1 METSANLVGAKMP
14 ATLLLLPCATRDKWS
29 YRVAKRLFD
38 FLLALVL
45 FVLLGPAA
53 LLYGAA
59 LKLCLRG
66 PVFYRQRRIGQ
77 NGRRFYLYKF
87 RTMIPHSD
95 SVLVTHFA
103 AVPGA
108 RKEWQERQKLRKDP
122 RVTRLGAL
130 LRRTSLDELPQI
142 FNVLAGQMSFV
153 GPRPIVEEELARYGA
168 SLPFYT
174 AVKPGLSGLWQ
185 VSGRGNL
192 SYAARVSLDIQYVK
206 TWSFG
211 QDLRILLRTPAAV
224 WRCDGAF

>member
-1 METSANLVGAKMP
+1 METSADLVGAKMP
-14 ATLLLLPCATRDKWS
+14 ATILLLPCATRDKWS
-29 YRVAKRLFD
+29 YRFAKRIFD

-45 FVLLGPAA
+45 FVLLGPTV
-53 LLYGAA
+53 LLYVAV

-95 SVLVTHFA
+95 SVLVTHLA
-103 AVPGA
+103 AVSDA
-108 RKEWQERQKLRKDP
+108 RREWQEHQKLRKDP

-130 LRRTSLDELPQI
+130 LRRTSLDELPQVL
-142 FNVLAGQMSFV
+142 NVLIGQMSFV
-153 GPRPIVEEELARYGA
+153 GPRPIVEEELTRYGA

-185 VSGRGNL
+185 VSGRGEL
-192 SYAARVSLDIQYVK
+192 SYSARVTLDVQYVK
-206 TWSFG
+206 TWSFM
-211 QDLRILLRTPAAV
+211 QDMRILLKTPAAV
-224 WRCDGAF
+224 WQCDGAY